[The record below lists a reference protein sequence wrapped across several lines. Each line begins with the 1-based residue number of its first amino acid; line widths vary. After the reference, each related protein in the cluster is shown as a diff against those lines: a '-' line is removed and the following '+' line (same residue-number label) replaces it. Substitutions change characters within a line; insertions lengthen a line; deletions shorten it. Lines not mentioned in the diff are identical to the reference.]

1 MNWLNNFDRMVEQTL
16 KKENLYSKE
25 ILKKLSI
32 DFSGLENSGDKYKFL
47 DKIVNSK
54 DSKNKIKQVYEVIY
68 NYASEFKKELIENS
82 ISVDKLIIDKIYSRK
97 EIFAIANFWNL
108 QTGVL
113 FDSNNNVFI
122 TINIKMNIHIM
133 LIKHISKI
141 YLMNITNWQKK

>member
-141 YLMNITNWQKK
+141 YLMNIMNWQKK

>member
-1 MNWLNNFDRMVEQTL
+1 MVEQTL

-141 YLMNITNWQKK
+141 YLMNITN

>member
-1 MNWLNNFDRMVEQTL
+1 MVEQTL

>member
-1 MNWLNNFDRMVEQTL
+1 MVEQTL

-141 YLMNITNWQKK
+141 YLMNIMNWQKK